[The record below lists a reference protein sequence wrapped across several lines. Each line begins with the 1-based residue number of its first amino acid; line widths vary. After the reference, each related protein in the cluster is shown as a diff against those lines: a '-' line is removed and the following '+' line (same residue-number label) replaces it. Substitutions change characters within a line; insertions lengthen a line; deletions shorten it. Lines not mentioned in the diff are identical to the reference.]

1 MTFSPQRV
9 VVTYAAPL
17 VFLSTDHWKQIY
29 ASLVSQLPLRNLH
42 WKATT
47 RPTIRTIQ
55 ELDVKLVSLETLRED
70 QTASQIPQSIL
81 QKPLLNIYVFICE
94 DSETYKTTTRKQIKD
109 WHATISQR
117 KNQEWLLVHVV
128 RPDQSV
134 AQGRLF
140 QMKTSVLD
148 KVKADFNTDK
158 KDRCVQLVWSADK
171 DNPAVWADLITKIKE
186 GILSAFDAALTQREE
201 EVRRSEG
208 QRQMPGWNFC
218 TFFILKESLA
228 SSLEGMNLYEDAL
241 QQYQELEAT
250 FFQVLQEKNLSWF
263 GPLITPSSSDD
274 SAPLLSV
281 TKKPYRD
288 LILANTISVFDFR
301 VYLLARQCALLS
313 KLGELEDICQKT
325 VAFLTTFARTLR
337 EVEDTLPPFFIES
350 WIYSSAL
357 SVVDQCD
364 EWARPLELAKNQL
377 AAFSAAKGE
386 LVELARLQL
395 DILGIAAQHLP
406 NQPPFSL
413 SLPKSYN
420 VSRDNQVE
428 EAVTTISRTEL
439 ASALKDRDAFY
450 ELYVSVTNRAIELY
464 VSAGR
469 RKFALKLHGSLASL
483 DVHRGRLSS
492 ALHTFTSLPAHYS
505 PHGWTSLE
513 AFMLN
518 RALDIHAAA
527 ERPRDQEWIH
537 ILLHFLRAYVDD
549 MGKDLLM
556 SEEDGEAYISQLIRA
571 LKDAANELDS
581 DTPYPDHPALTMT
594 IADRD
599 AKLAETRDGS
609 VLKVVIQNHLSCD
622 LPINEVEVQLAGRDN
637 SRITYTEKA
646 TCLTPG
652 KNERTLFSPS
662 SSAGTYSLFSTE
674 ISLARLHFQ
683 WKHMKTV
690 KQIRAGLMPTLVHI
704 PRDVHALDVRL
715 KQPPRIEL
723 GTPSRV
729 MVVLS
734 TGRNEAATARIQL
747 TAPSGIQ
754 FKFHDA
760 EVIGE
765 DAPPIRK
772 DDESITFLDLK
783 RGQTIVAAVP
793 HSDASAYHFIR
804 VNITVEYVTTSEP
817 DVTRSLRLSRVVPT
831 ALPVAINVEDF
842 FRGTRL
848 FTRFTLSTTSHQH
861 VRVRSTH
868 LLSPNE
874 ADGVKVTSC
883 LAQKPST
890 VSGRY
895 LFQID
900 ANRGQVRD
908 PLKLQISYRMLR
920 EVSEVETLIELAV
933 EEAVSETR
941 ALERLRQDLI
951 DVLVKALET
960 DASWVELY
968 GVTGELVV
976 PGVKIADDDLGAGL
990 RRALEVMENYPMVRV
1005 SELTEAQILKKRRS
1019 PASFGEWR
1027 EIIIPVDVPQMHI
1040 LASARLQILENP
1052 FSSEKLQ
1059 KRTRPLYAGQPIS
1072 ALLTVTTSFHW
1083 APPEDTKV
1091 ESYNMRYDIEDL
1103 TQDWLVSG
1111 RKRGDFQA
1119 KDGETYSV
1127 PITLIA
1133 LHHGELALP
1142 KVGVTALPIPGEHR
1156 MRSTIIPGCETHQ
1169 VHGAEKVLVL
1179 PRGGRS
1185 TFVVNMG
1192 EANTS
1197 T

>member
-1 MTFSPQRV
+1 MASNAQRV

-29 ASLVSQLPLRNLH
+29 ASLASQLPLRNLH

-55 ELDVKLVSLETLRED
+55 ELDVKLVSLETLRDD

-81 QKPLLNIYVFICE
+81 EKPLLNIYVFICE
-94 DSETYKTTTRKQIKD
+94 DSEAYKATTRKQIKD
-109 WHATISQR
+109 WHATVSQR

-186 GILSAFDAALTQREE
+186 GILSAFDTALTQREE

-241 QQYQELEAT
+241 QQYYELEAT
-250 FFQVLQEKNLSWF
+250 FFQVLREKNLSWF

-281 TKKPYRD
+281 AKKPYRD

-313 KLGELEDICQKT
+313 KLGELEEVCQKT

-337 EVEDTLPPFFIES
+337 DVEDTLPPFFIES

-364 EWARPLELAKNQL
+364 DWARPLELPKNEL
-377 AAFSAAKGE
+377 ASFNAAKGE
-386 LVELARLQL
+386 LVELARQQL
-395 DILGIAAQHLP
+395 DVFGIAAHHLP

-413 SLPKSYN
+413 SLPASYS
-420 VSRDNQVE
+420 VSKESQVE
-428 EAVTTISRTEL
+428 EASKTVSKAEL
-439 ASALKDRDAFY
+439 ASALKDKDTFY
-450 ELYVSVTNRAIELY
+450 ELYVGITNRAIELY

-469 RKFALKLHGSLASL
+469 RKFALKLHGSLAAL
-483 DVHRGRLSS
+483 DVHRGRLSN
-492 ALHTFTSLPAHYS
+492 ALQTFTSLPAHYS

-527 ERPRDQEWIH
+527 EKPKDREWIH

-549 MGKDLLM
+549 MGKDLLL
-556 SEEDGEAYISQLIRA
+556 SKEDSEAYVAQLVQA
-571 LKDAANELDS
+571 LKDAAHELDS
-581 DTPYPDHPALTMT
+581 DTPYPDHPALTIS
-594 IADRD
+594 IADHD
-599 AKLAETRDGS
+599 ARLAESRDGS
-609 VLKVVIQNHLSCD
+609 LLKVVVHNHLPCE
-622 LPINEVEVQLAGRDN
+622 LPVDGVEVQLAGREN
-637 SRITYTEKA
+637 SRISFTEKVSLLA
-646 TCLTPG
+646 PG
-652 KNERTLFSPS
+652 KNELTLFSPS
-662 SSAGTYSLFSTE
+662 SSAGTYTLFSTE

-683 WKHMKTV
+683 WKHAKTQ
-690 KQIRAGLMPTLVHI
+690 KQIRAGSVATLVRI
-704 PRDVHALDVRL
+704 PRDTKALDVRL

-729 MVVLS
+729 MVVLW
-734 TGRNEAATARIQL
+734 TGRNDVATARLQL
-747 TAPSGIQ
+747 GAPSGIQ
-754 FKFHDA
+754 FKYQEA
-760 EVIGE
+760 EVTGE
-765 DAPPIRK
+765 GDPDAPPLRK
-772 DDESITFLDLK
+772 DDEAITFLDLK
-783 RGQTIVAAVP
+783 QGQTVIAAVP
-793 HSDASAYHFIR
+793 HSDASSYHFMR

-817 DVTRSLRLSRVVPT
+817 DVMRTLRLSRVVAT

-883 LAQKPST
+883 LAQKPSVVT
-890 VSGRY
+890 ITPVQPGRF
-895 LFQID
+895 LFQMD
-900 ANRGQVRD
+900 ASRGQVRD

-920 EVSEVETLIELAV
+920 EEVESLIEIAV
-933 EEAVSETR
+933 GEVVSETPT
-941 ALERLRQDLI
+941 LEQLRQDMI

-968 GVTGELVV
+968 GVTGELIV
-976 PGVKIADDDLGAGL
+976 PGVKPDEDDLETGL
-990 RRALEVMENYPMVRV
+990 RRAME
-1005 SELTEAQILKKRRS
+1005 ILNKRRS

-1027 EIIIPVDVPQMHI
+1027 DIVIPVDVPQMHI
-1040 LASARLQILENP
+1040 LAAARLEVLENP
-1052 FSSEKLQ
+1052 FSHEKSQ

-1091 ESYNMRYDIEDL
+1091 ESYMMRYDIEDL

-1111 RKRGDFQA
+1111 RKRGDFLA
-1119 KDGETYSV
+1119 KDGETFSV

-1192 EANTS
+1192 VANTS
-1197 T
+1197 M

>member
-1 MTFSPQRV
+1 MSQRV

-42 WKATT
+42 WKSPS

-55 ELDVKLVSLETLRED
+55 ELDVKLTPLETLRDD
-70 QTASQIPQSIL
+70 QTASQVPQSVL
-81 QKPLLNIYVFICE
+81 EKPLLNIYVFICE
-94 DSETYKTTTRKQIKD
+94 DSEAYKATTRKQIKD
-109 WHATISQR
+109 WHASITQR

-171 DNPAVWADLITKIKE
+171 DNPTVWADLISKIKE

-201 EVRRSEG
+201 EVRRSES

-241 QQYQELEAT
+241 QQYYELEAT
-250 FFQVLQEKNLSWF
+250 FFQVLREKNLSWF
-263 GPLITPSSSDD
+263 GPFITPSSSDD
-274 SAPLLSV
+274 SAPLLSA

-313 KLGELEDICQKT
+313 KLGDLEQICRKT
-325 VAFLTTFARTLR
+325 VTFLTTFGRTLR
-337 EVEDTLPPFFIES
+337 DVEDTLPPFFIES
-350 WIYSSAL
+350 WVYSSAL

-364 EWARPLELAKNQL
+364 EWARPLEWGKN
-377 AAFSAAKGE
+377 AAARYSAVKGE
-386 LVELARLQL
+386 LVELARHQL
-395 DILGIAAQHLP
+395 DILGIAAHHLP
-406 NQPPFSL
+406 RRPPFSL
-413 SLPKSYN
+413 ALPADYDASKEA
-420 VSRDNQVE
+420 QVTD
-428 EAVTTISRTEL
+428 ASQTISKAEL
-439 ASALKDRDAFY
+439 TSALEDSDRFY

-469 RKFALKLHGSLASL
+469 RKFALKLHGSLAAL
-483 DVHRGRLSS
+483 DVHRGRLST
-492 ALHTFTSLPAHYS
+492 ALQTYTSLPAHYS

-527 ERPRDQEWIH
+527 EKPKDREWIH

-549 MGKDLLM
+549 LGKDLLL
-556 SEEDGEAYISQLIRA
+556 SKQDSEAYVGRLVMA
-571 LKDAANELDS
+571 LKDAAHELDS
-581 DTPYPDHPALTMT
+581 DTPYPDHPALSMS
-594 IADRD
+594 IADYD

-609 VLKVVIQNHLSCD
+609 LLKVVVQNR
-622 LPINEVEVQLAGRDN
+622 LPCELPVDEVELQLSGREN
-637 SRITYTEKA
+637 SRISFTDKVSRLA
-646 TCLTPG
+646 PG
-652 KNERTLFSPS
+652 RNELTLFCPS
-662 SSAGTYSLFSTE
+662 SSAGTYTLFSTQ
-674 ISLARLHFQ
+674 ISVARLHFQ
-683 WKHMKTV
+683 WKHAKTP
-690 KQIRAGLMPTLVHI
+690 KQIRVGHVPTLVHV
-704 PRDVHALDVRL
+704 PRDLKALDVRL
-715 KQPPRIEL
+715 KQPPRMEL
-723 GTPSRV
+723 GTPATV
-729 MVVLS
+729 MLILS
-734 TGRNEAATARIQL
+734 TGRNDVATARVQL
-747 TAPSGIQ
+747 NAPSGIQ
-754 FKFHDA
+754 FKYQEAD
-760 EVIGE
+760 VGGD
-765 DAPPIRK
+765 DAPPMRK
-772 DDESITFLDLK
+772 EHDSVTFLDLK
-783 RGQTIVAAVP
+783 RGQTVVATVP
-793 HSDASAYHFIR
+793 HSDASAYHFMR
-804 VNITVEYVTTSEP
+804 VSVTVEYVTTSEP
-817 DVTRSLRLSRVVPT
+817 DFTRTLRLSRVVAT
-831 ALPVAINVEDF
+831 ALPVAIVVEDF

-861 VRVRSTH
+861 VRVRSTQ

-883 LAQKPST
+883 LTQKSSVMTITPAQP
-890 VSGRY
+890 GRF
-895 LFQID
+895 LFQMD

-908 PLKLQISYRMLR
+908 PLQLQISYRMLR
-920 EVSEVETLIELAV
+920 EEVESLIELAV
-933 EEAVSETR
+933 GEVVSETP
-941 ALERLRQDLI
+941 ALDDSRQDMV
-951 DVLVKALET
+951 DKLVQALET

-976 PGVKIADDDLGAGL
+976 PGVTPADDLVGSGL
-990 RRALEVMENYPMVRV
+990 RRVLQVLSRC
-1005 SELTEAQILKKRRS
+1005 RS
-1019 PASFGEWR
+1019 PISFGEWR
-1027 EIIIPVDVPQMHI
+1027 EIVIPVDVPQIHI
-1040 LASARLQILENP
+1040 VAAARLQILENP
-1052 FSSEKLQ
+1052 FSMEKSEKRAL
-1059 KRTRPLYAGQPIS
+1059 PLYAGQPIS
-1072 ALLTVTTSFHW
+1072 ALLTVHTSFHW

-1091 ESYNMRYDIEDL
+1091 ESYMMRYDIEDL

-1111 RKRGDFQA
+1111 RKRGDFLA
-1119 KDGETYSV
+1119 KDGETFSV

-1142 KVGVTALPIPGEHR
+1142 KIGVTALPIPGEHR
-1156 MRSTIIPGCETHQ
+1156 MRSNVVPGCEAHQ

-1179 PRGGRS
+1179 PRGGRT

-1192 EANTS
+1192 PANTS
-1197 T
+1197 M